1 MDESS
6 DRPWG
11 EPPEFGEAQEV
22 EHGEA
27 QRVDGGVRAGDH
39 EPGDQRDELGAAQ
52 AIAWFN
58 SLTIL
63 AAQKKL
69 IALS

>member
-1 MDESS
+1 LTSFTLDCS
-6 DRPWG
+6 
-11 EPPEFGEAQEV
+11 A
-22 EHGEA
+22 
-27 QRVDGGVRAGDH
+27 
-39 EPGDQRDELGAAQ
+39 GAAQ